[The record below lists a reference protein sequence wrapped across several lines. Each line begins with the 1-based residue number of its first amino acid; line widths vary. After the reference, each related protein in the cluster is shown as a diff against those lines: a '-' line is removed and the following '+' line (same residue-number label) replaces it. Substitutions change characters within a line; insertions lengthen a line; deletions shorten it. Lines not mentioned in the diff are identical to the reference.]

1 MQSLKS
7 LSMKS
12 FLRFL
17 LAWQDINNDDKKK
30 KLHKTQQIELFS
42 KCGLWSI
49 FILVC
54 ACLKLRFL
62 GSYQDVVN

>member
-1 MQSLKS
+1 
-7 LSMKS
+7 MKN

-17 LAWQDINNDDKKK
+17 LVWQDINNDNKKK

-54 ACLKLRFL
+54 ARLKLGFL
-62 GSYQDVVN
+62 GPYQDVVN